1 MATQIADPFLLTA
14 ERNLRVQN
22 EVMAALAQ
30 AMADAAA
37 MRAEAEQAIG
47 DIASFMP
54 QLAVGGSG
62 APESPGLPGFTFGR
76 SLPSAPQAPDIDLT
90 APDAAV
96 QAEPALQTVP
106 VVSPVD
112 IDDFDPTSG
121 GVSLPAPPTLV
132 MPTDEPQ
139 RPTLE
144 EVELP
149 SKPVLLR
156 PYAPALVEL
165 QIPAF
170 DFDALQYFDEA
181 APQFSGNLGV
191 SAVLQWSNSEYEPEI
206 LPEVMARLR
215 QMWDGGLGLPRDVE
229 QAIYDRMYAREDLAI
244 GRDIDAAYT
253 EFASRGFTMPPGM
266 LSARIDALRAD
277 GQRNK
282 LAASRELAIRAA
294 DVQIENLRF
303 ACQQGIAAEQLLS
316 TIYDNM
322 LRRGLDAARA
332 EMDAQLSVLNA
343 HVAVF
348 NARQSAWSAQA
359 QNRRAELETRLAT
372 MRMALDAEL
381 AKGEINKQ
389 NVALYA
395 EQMRALQVD
404 AQLYE
409 TEMRGAS
416 LQADVQKNRIDA
428 YRADVQAF
436 AERLGTLK
444 VRADM
449 YESQM
454 RGEAARASVL
464 DSSARAYA
472 AYVQG
477 QVSKVEAQSKVQEGA
492 LRSNEMRLRAW
503 STRLEADRTRVQAWL
518 SGVQAKTAA
527 YEARVRGYAAESGAV
542 EALGRTELSAQEAS
556 ARVAIQRYEAEIRKY
571 LADLEQLRSSASM
584 QLEAIKSAAQ
594 AMSTMAA
601 GRMAGMSIG
610 ASVGAS
616 ANMSASGTRSD
627 SNAL

>member
-62 APESPGLPGFTFGR
+62 APEAPGLPGFTFGR
-76 SLPSAPQAPDIDLT
+76 RLPNAPQAPDIDLT

-316 TIYDNM
+316 TIYENM

-627 SNAL
+627 SI